1 MNIKHTFLFIL
12 QIIHHGDGVDYIYC
26 WTSASLIIG
35 GQKVVHAFSS
45 LQGIFKDVF
54 HPWNFEW
61 PYFSQILIFFSNSN
75 GHGCTW
81 RSSTTSLYS
90 LDTMNHQ
97 WINVRPLIH
106 FMYGHQHVYPN
117 VMNLV
122 SINLLLEDWIFQGY
136 GHCKGMNPNDYYC
149 THLSSISNYVTH
161 LQVQSFFSS
170 IHNLWHNI
178 IMLMIIVCFNVNK
191 QNLLIVV
198 IHGVALAIP
207 SWIIYLSWLLNFHSG
222 F

>member
-1 MNIKHTFLFIL
+1 M
-12 QIIHHGDGVDYIYC
+12 
-26 WTSASLIIG
+26 A
-35 GQKVVHAFSS
+35 
-45 LQGIFKDVF
+45 
-54 HPWNFEW
+54 
-61 PYFSQILIFFSNSN
+61 IFFSNYYFFNNSN

-90 LDTMNHQ
+90 LKTMNHQ

-106 FMYGHQHVYPN
+106 FMYGDRHVYPN

-122 SINLLLEDWIFQGY
+122 SINLLLEYQRY
-136 GHCKGMNPNDYYC
+136 GHCKGMDPNDYCC

-161 LQVQSFFSS
+161 LQVQSSFSS

-178 IMLMIIVCFNVNK
+178 IKLMIIICFNVNK
-191 QNLLIVV
+191 IILLIVI

-207 SWIIYLSWLLNFHSG
+207 SWIIHLFWLLNFDSWILNFQRFSHMKYYL
-222 F
+222 